1 MPFVVA
7 KESVQLSMSPFTDL
21 ESRSS
26 ESRSPELDSLISQVY
41 RAYTS
46 FNSCKQ
52 TDPHIHLG
60 LLRWSDLASDETG
73 RRAGR
78 GQIGGGPPNESALV
92 SFFGLPWRP

>member
-26 ESRSPELDSLISQVY
+26 ESRSPELDSLISKVY
-41 RAYTS
+41 HAYTS

-52 TDPHIHLG
+52 TDPQIHLG
-60 LLRWSDLASDETG
+60 LLRA
-73 RRAGR
+73 
-78 GQIGGGPPNESALV
+78 
-92 SFFGLPWRP
+92 